1 MKPNT
6 PPKSS
11 PPNSVP
17 FPEQPQGIDLHSAY
31 SALISA
37 FLQSQKDEQREAPS
51 ETDQEIEH
59 DEDVP

>member
-1 MKPNT
+1 MKPKT

-11 PPNSVP
+11 LPNSVP
-17 FPEQPQGIDLHSAY
+17 FPEQPQGIDLYSAY

-37 FLQSQKDEQREAPS
+37 FLQNQKDERREAPS

-59 DEDVP
+59 VEEIP

>member
-1 MKPNT
+1 MKSKT
-6 PPKSS
+6 PPN
-11 PPNSVP
+11 PRPNSVP

-37 FLQSQKDEQREAPS
+37 FLQSQKDEQKDAPS

-59 DEDVP
+59 EDIP